1 MSNILKK
8 ELDCTC
14 EDFLAKVYGNRSKPF
29 ANAVKSLFVSVL
41 TRNSTLVKD
50 LSALLRHSRKK
61 GTTANCRKRRSI
73 DLRFL
78 RYEGLTAVA

>member
-41 TRNSTLVKD
+41 TRNST
-50 LSALLRHSRKK
+50 KK
-61 GTTANCRKRRSI
+61 GRMQKNAG
-73 DLRFL
+73 D
-78 RYEGLTAVA
+78 GVALAFKL